1 MKAIL
6 YGILIKLY
14 DEVIDMKL
22 DFFNKEWMKRSVEYI
37 IVVLQYLLMVDDFNF
52 SIVFYLANVIQAFI
66 FPQNWEG
73 PYETS
78 LLILTIIPLLLSIPT
93 YIPFTLFSLAFGI
106 AVVLL
111 FYIEPYYFPE
121 EVSLNKLV
129 FRFILGMLQIGLLL
143 TNITESVP
151 WITKLLMI
159 GVGYIFTSV
168 IFQLLKLHEALP
180 VSGSSSIRTVSSFPL
195 EGHIGKVLG
204 DNSLKN
210 PERNSNSENV

>member
-93 YIPFTLFSLAFGI
+93 YIPFTLFSLAFGT
-106 AVVLL
+106 AVLL
-111 FYIEPYYFPE
+111 LFCIEPYYFPE

-129 FRFILGMLQIGLLL
+129 FRFILGMLQIVLLL

-159 GVGYIFTSV
+159 GAGYIFISV

-180 VSGSSSIRTVSSFPL
+180 VSSSSSIGTVSSFPL

-210 PERNSNSENV
+210 PERNDKSENV

>member
-159 GVGYIFTSV
+159 GVGYIFISV

-180 VSGSSSIRTVSSFPL
+180 VSGSSSIGTVSSFPL

>member
-52 SIVFYLANVIQAFI
+52 SIVFYLANLIQAFI

-111 FYIEPYYFPE
+111 FCIEPYYFPE

-129 FRFILGMLQIGLLL
+129 FRFILGMLQIVLLL

-180 VSGSSSIRTVSSFPL
+180 VSSSNSIGAVSSFPL

-210 PERNSNSENV
+210 PERNDKSENV